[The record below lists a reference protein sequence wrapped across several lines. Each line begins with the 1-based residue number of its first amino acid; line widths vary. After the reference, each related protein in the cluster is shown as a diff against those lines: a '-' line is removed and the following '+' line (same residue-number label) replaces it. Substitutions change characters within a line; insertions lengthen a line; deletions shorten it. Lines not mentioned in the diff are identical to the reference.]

1 MLASNKTLG
10 PVGLSFFHAALALA
24 LAGSAVMN
32 TGCVAGTDETC
43 LDGACE
49 VEPGDEGL
57 IDEDMSS
64 GEEEAVAEAESALC
78 NCTCDGVYDVGVV
91 PESGCP
97 SDVDKLTIYM
107 DDEDTTNGNDQDGWI
122 GLTQSG
128 SNTKFTFCRVPG
140 TSFKPL
146 NTAEP
151 YAVLKL
157 GYACPPGSE
166 SFSRTFDNEDTSNDN
181 TYTGNIYPNSSTTSP
196 SKTTLSFCLFRG
208 GSSNM
213 TSFPYLGFNYGIF
226 SRPGNSKS
234 LGEGWVYTDDED
246 TANGNTMSYSWSILD
261 MAKTTDANQ
270 IVNGGSNTTVRMTRV
285 R

>member
-10 PVGLSFFHAALALA
+10 PVGLSLFHATLALA
-24 LAGSAVMN
+24 LAGSAVLN

-43 LDGACE
+43 QGGACE
-49 VEPGDEGL
+49 VDPGDEGL

-64 GEEEAVAEAESALC
+64 GEEEDVGEAESALC
-78 NCTCDGVYDVGVV
+78 NCTCNGVTDVGVI

-97 SDVDKLTIYM
+97 SDVDKITITM
-107 DDEDTTNGNDQDGWI
+107 DDEDTTNGNDQSGWI
-122 GLTQSG
+122 GATYSG

-140 TSFKPL
+140 NMFKPL

-157 GYACPPGSE
+157 GTTCPAGSE
-166 SFSRTFDNEDTSNDN
+166 TFSRTFDNEDTSNDN
-181 TYTGNIYPNSSTTSP
+181 TYTGNIYPNTSTVSP
-196 SKTTLSFCLFRG
+196 SKTTLAFCLFRG
-208 GSSNM
+208 GSTNM
-213 TSFPYLGFNYGIF
+213 PSFPALGFNYGVF
-226 SRPGNSKS
+226 SRQGMSKS

-246 TANGNTMSYSWSILD
+246 TSNGNGMSFSWLAFD
-261 MAKTTDANQ
+261 WAKTNDALQ
-270 IVNGGSNTTVRMTRV
+270 IISDGPNTTLRMARV